1 METSNHKDRNA
12 PSLYVLELRELG
24 FFAILSF
31 VKVFI
36 LWQKIQKE
44 VHHRKV
50 EDMITKDYTVTL

>member
-1 METSNHKDRNA
+1 M
-12 PSLYVLELRELG
+12 G